1 MVPWRC
7 NEKHSVIDGDF
18 YGHEFLFHW
27 LADCKPVERER
38 RRHGMVF
45 PKTARILFGHQSV
58 VSGLDIQG
66 IWLALLVKVRLIV
79 FISLRDLL
87 HDMRKTKQI
96 QQLVKKTLLVVSI
109 NFDGF
114 HCTPYFCTLTVA
126 VLFWKHFLLEMV
138 LSNIHLLRKINFTEH
153 QVFIYWIFHLLR
165 NGCQYIKT
173 WNLLKKQKRWRK

>member
-1 MVPWRC
+1 
-7 NEKHSVIDGDF
+7 
-18 YGHEFLFHW
+18 
-27 LADCKPVERER
+27 
-38 RRHGMVF
+38 MVF

-114 HCTPYFCTLTVA
+114 HCTPYFCTSTA
-126 VLFWKHFLLEMV
+126 AILF
-138 LSNIHLLRKINFTEH
+138 
-153 QVFIYWIFHLLR
+153 
-165 NGCQYIKT
+165 
-173 WNLLKKQKRWRK
+173 